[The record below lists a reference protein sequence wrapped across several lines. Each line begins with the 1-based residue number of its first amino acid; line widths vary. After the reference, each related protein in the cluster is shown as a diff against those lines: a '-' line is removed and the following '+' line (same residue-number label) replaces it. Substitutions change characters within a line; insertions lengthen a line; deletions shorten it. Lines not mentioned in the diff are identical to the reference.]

1 MSEVYEEGICRGCGQ
16 RVTVDSTVMALGSA
30 RRKHLRDGEPC
41 GPVEIDNPF
50 DVRDQ
55 TWPDRW
61 KVPAGDES

>member
-16 RVTVDSTVMALGSA
+16 RVTVDSTVGG
-30 RRKHLRDGEPC
+30 RRKHMRDGEPC

-55 TWPDRW
+55 TWPGHW
-61 KVPAGDES
+61 KVPRAEGR

>member
-1 MSEVYEEGICRGCGQ
+1 MGEVYEEGICRACGQ
-16 RVTVDSTVMALGSA
+16 RVTVDRIVGE
-30 RRKHLRDGEPC
+30 RRQHLRNDEIC

-61 KVPAGDES
+61 KVPRGEG